1 MPNYRRFYIPNSIYF
16 ITAVT
21 NNRLPV
27 FKEDKNIKILFNT
40 LNSVRDIKPFDLT
53 AYCLLHEHLH
63 LLLRIDEES
72 KYNITDI
79 MHSLKR
85 NFTINYK
92 NYYKITHGINLWQ
105 KRFWDHI
112 IRDEGGL
119 KKHLDYIHYNPVKHG
134 LTLKPEEYKYS
145 SFNRW
150 IENGFY
156 EEGLG
161 HVEPDDLKNI
171 EFE

>member
-1 MPNYRRFYIPNSIYF
+1 MPNYRRYYIPNSIYF

-21 NNRLPV
+21 NNRLPI
-27 FKEDKNIKILFNT
+27 FKDEENIKILFNT
-40 LNSVRDIKPFDLT
+40 LNSVRDIKPFDLIGH
-53 AYCLLHEHLH
+53 CLLYNHLH
-63 LLLRIDEES
+63 LLLGIGEES

-79 MHSLKR
+79 MQSLKR

-92 NYYKITHGINLWQ
+92 KSHKITHGLNLWQ

-112 IRDEGGL
+112 IRDEDDF
-119 KKHLDYIHYNPVKHG
+119 KKNLDYIHYHPVKHR

-150 IENGFY
+150 MKNGFY
-156 EEGLG
+156 EEGWG
-161 HVEPDDLKNI
+161 HSEPDDLKNI